1 MVEWLILQF
10 FNSLHDPGDEYVWL
24 FVDALAHWC
33 EKLFWYIC
41 DKVLEL
47 LLESILFYLDS
58 SQFLFQKRLRIL
70 HLTQLN
76 ELIIIGTGKRQ
87 RFPKPELLKTLIE
100 AKIGFEVMD
109 SQAACRTY
117 NILVGEGR
125 QVLLALIVEAT

>member
-1 MVEWLILQF
+1 MKLQSDPHSGANTITGYGDGYIEINKIPYSHAVLLSSDGEILEWAIKSFEDLSPADFTQMA
-10 FNSLHDPGDEYVWL
+10 
-24 FVDALAHWC
+24 AL
-33 EKLFWYIC
+33 KP
-41 DKVLEL
+41 
-47 LLESILFYLDS
+47 
-58 SQFLFQKRLRIL
+58 
-70 HLTQLN
+70 

-125 QVLLALIVEAT
+125 QVLLALIVEAA

>member
-1 MVEWLILQF
+1 VKLQSDPHSGANTITGYGDGYIEINKIPYSHAVLLSSDGEILEWAVKSFDELSPVDFTQMA
-10 FNSLHDPGDEYVWL
+10 SLRP
-24 FVDALAHWC
+24 
-33 EKLFWYIC
+33 
-41 DKVLEL
+41 
-47 LLESILFYLDS
+47 
-58 SQFLFQKRLRIL
+58 
-70 HLTQLN
+70 

-125 QVLLALIVEAT
+125 QVLLALIVEAV

>member
-1 MVEWLILQF
+1 VKLQSDPHSGANTITGYGDGYIEINKIPYSHAVLLSSDGEILKWAIESFEDLGTVDFTQMA
-10 FNSLHDPGDEYVWL
+10 SLKP
-24 FVDALAHWC
+24 
-33 EKLFWYIC
+33 
-41 DKVLEL
+41 
-47 LLESILFYLDS
+47 
-58 SQFLFQKRLRIL
+58 
-70 HLTQLN
+70 

-125 QVLLALIVEAT
+125 QVLLALIVEAA

>member
-1 MVEWLILQF
+1 MNTITGYGDGYVEINKTPYSHAVLLSSDGEIQEWDIKSFDGLSATDFSQMA
-10 FNSLHDPGDEYVWL
+10 SLKP
-24 FVDALAHWC
+24 
-33 EKLFWYIC
+33 
-41 DKVLEL
+41 
-47 LLESILFYLDS
+47 
-58 SQFLFQKRLRIL
+58 
-70 HLTQLN
+70 

-125 QVLLALIVEAT
+125 QVLLALIVEAV

>member
-1 MVEWLILQF
+1 MKLQSDPHSGANTITGYGDGYVEINKTPYSHAVLLSSDGEIQEWPVQSF
-10 FNSLHDPGDEYVWL
+10 DEL
-24 FVDALAHWC
+24 SAADFSQMAAL
-33 EKLFWYIC
+33 KP
-41 DKVLEL
+41 
-47 LLESILFYLDS
+47 
-58 SQFLFQKRLRIL
+58 
-70 HLTQLN
+70 

-125 QVLLALIVEAT
+125 QVLLALIVEAI

>member
-1 MVEWLILQF
+1 MKLQSDPHSGANTITGYGDGYIEINKIPYSHAVLLSSDGEILEWAIKSFEELSSSDFAQMA
-10 FNSLHDPGDEYVWL
+10 SLKP
-24 FVDALAHWC
+24 
-33 EKLFWYIC
+33 
-41 DKVLEL
+41 
-47 LLESILFYLDS
+47 
-58 SQFLFQKRLRIL
+58 
-70 HLTQLN
+70 

-125 QVLLALIVEAT
+125 QVLLALIVEAV